1 MKKAKTN
8 RERMRSFLL
17 QGLLAGLVCFCVL
30 GILGWGYEGLSL
42 SGMNRAFEETDYFCE
57 TVEEIIRDKITAQQD
72 ILLFE
77 EDGEYNELKEIDIQQ
92 YVSDTSQNQ
101 EPNPNTSYYICDLIE
116 FGEDGA
122 ARMQS
127 RINSLMNAGSGGN
140 DLSAGRVLYNESAV
154 LETIYPVSG
163 HSLADY
169 AQISSNPDAA
179 VLETYRTLCD
189 VSRDIAYRYRNYTE
203 MQEGGEDP
211 VKAPSNVYYYVE
223 DYNTGSRYTNLGV
236 KSLVA
241 ARTLVSEKEN
251 VRLLFEGDRRFNIM
265 VSAADHPVNDN
276 TSVYFMQSRFTGNSE
291 SVLIAYDTTYAA
303 GDELQS
309 SAVFYRQRKPYLIRA
324 LAVGIAALILL
335 SGLLLACVADAFRY
349 GSTASTRRRS
359 AFPAGFEAVPT
370 EIALGIILIL
380 CIEWWMV
387 SRWAIEQLPI
397 WSELPERLGWSA
409 AVCVEYW
416 IALTGLLHMVLRIR
430 SGGFWRNSV
439 IYTVIMSG
447 RQVYSARRSS
457 ERLVIAYVGF
467 VILNMVF
474 LLIGG
479 IAGGIMAL
487 ILNFAALLYLMRDV
501 VGSKSVREGLDQ
513 ISKGK
518 LEYRINTQ
526 VLTGE
531 SREMGEAVNEMGEGL
546 QRSVSAML
554 EHERLKSEL
563 ITNVSHDLKTP
574 LTSIMNYVD
583 LLKKEQLP
591 EGNARSYVEIL
602 DNKTRRLKQLT
613 EDLIEVSRINSGNV
627 HLDMQPLQIWYF
639 LQQACGEFEDR
650 FEEND
655 LSIDL
660 SRAAKNG
667 QKENWMILADGA
679 QLWRVFEN
687 LLGNAA
693 KYSRPGTKVS
703 VRLSAEGDHIQV
715 RVSNIPSI
723 PVTLSAQEL
732 EERFTRGD
740 ASRSTEGSGL
750 GLSIA
755 KSLTEYMGGT
765 FSLNVGEELFEAQIV
780 FPERKDLH

>member
-1 MKKAKTN
+1 
-8 RERMRSFLL
+8 MRSFLL

-335 SGLLLACVADAFRY
+335 AGLLLACVADAFRY
-349 GSTASTRRRS
+349 GSTASPRRRS

-370 EIALGIILIL
+370 EIIS
-380 CIEWWMV
+380 CI
-387 SRWAIEQLPI
+387 SRKIKMMLDY
-397 WSELPERLGWSA
+397 
-409 AVCVEYW
+409 VE
-416 IALTGLLHMVLRIR
+416 
-430 SGGFWRNSV
+430 S
-439 IYTVIMSG
+439 
-447 RQVYSARRSS
+447 
-457 ERLVIAYVGF
+457 
-467 VILNMVF
+467 
-474 LLIGG
+474 
-479 IAGGIMAL
+479 
-487 ILNFAALLYLMRDV
+487 
-501 VGSKSVREGLDQ
+501 
-513 ISKGK
+513 
-518 LEYRINTQ
+518 
-526 VLTGE
+526 GE
-531 SREMGEAVNEMGEGL
+531 SSKIIPRNYYSKNQAILYPQSTVFKEISQCDATLQRVSIAIYSKKDFLSYVPQLASYYSTANSINFVAIGLSTIDIKSIKASLKLLEIGDNVSISFVDNDKGL
-546 QRSVSAML
+546 QFDYTIESTIKPFVNSR
-554 EHERLKSEL
+554 
-563 ITNVSHDLKTP
+563 
-574 LTSIMNYVD
+574 
-583 LLKKEQLP
+583 QLSLFDMI
-591 EGNARSYVEIL
+591 EGE
-602 DNKTRRLKQLT
+602 
-613 EDLIEVSRINSGNV
+613 
-627 HLDMQPLQIWYF
+627 
-639 LQQACGEFEDR
+639 
-650 FEEND
+650 
-655 LSIDL
+655 
-660 SRAAKNG
+660 
-667 QKENWMILADGA
+667 
-679 QLWRVFEN
+679 
-687 LLGNAA
+687 
-693 KYSRPGTKVS
+693 
-703 VRLSAEGDHIQV
+703 
-715 RVSNIPSI
+715 
-723 PVTLSAQEL
+723 
-732 EERFTRGD
+732 
-740 ASRSTEGSGL
+740 
-750 GLSIA
+750 
-755 KSLTEYMGGT
+755 
-765 FSLNVGEELFEAQIV
+765 
-780 FPERKDLH
+780 

>member
-1 MKKAKTN
+1 
-8 RERMRSFLL
+8 
-17 QGLLAGLVCFCVL
+17 
-30 GILGWGYEGLSL
+30 
-42 SGMNRAFEETDYFCE
+42 
-57 TVEEIIRDKITAQQD
+57 
-72 ILLFE
+72 
-77 EDGEYNELKEIDIQQ
+77 
-92 YVSDTSQNQ
+92 
-101 EPNPNTSYYICDLIE
+101 
-116 FGEDGA
+116 
-122 ARMQS
+122 
-127 RINSLMNAGSGGN
+127 
-140 DLSAGRVLYNESAV
+140 
-154 LETIYPVSG
+154 
-163 HSLADY
+163 
-169 AQISSNPDAA
+169 
-179 VLETYRTLCD
+179 
-189 VSRDIAYRYRNYTE
+189 
-203 MQEGGEDP
+203 
-211 VKAPSNVYYYVE
+211 
-223 DYNTGSRYTNLGV
+223 
-236 KSLVA
+236 
-241 ARTLVSEKEN
+241 
-251 VRLLFEGDRRFNIM
+251 
-265 VSAADHPVNDN
+265 
-276 TSVYFMQSRFTGNSE
+276 
-291 SVLIAYDTTYAA
+291 
-303 GDELQS
+303 
-309 SAVFYRQRKPYLIRA
+309 
-324 LAVGIAALILL
+324 
-335 SGLLLACVADAFRY
+335 
-349 GSTASTRRRS
+349 
-359 AFPAGFEAVPT
+359 
-370 EIALGIILIL
+370 
-380 CIEWWMV
+380 
-387 SRWAIEQLPI
+387 
-397 WSELPERLGWSA
+397 
-409 AVCVEYW
+409 
-416 IALTGLLHMVLRIR
+416 
-430 SGGFWRNSV
+430 
-439 IYTVIMSG
+439 
-447 RQVYSARRSS
+447 
-457 ERLVIAYVGF
+457 
-467 VILNMVF
+467 
-474 LLIGG
+474 
-479 IAGGIMAL
+479 
-487 ILNFAALLYLMRDV
+487 
-501 VGSKSVREGLDQ
+501 
-513 ISKGK
+513 
-518 LEYRINTQ
+518 
-526 VLTGE
+526 
-531 SREMGEAVNEMGEGL
+531 MGEAVNEMGEGL